1 MKKSLILLPVSILLL
16 TGCGEKKGTIHCTLT
31 TTDKLNGYTVNAD
44 YNIHYK
50 GDYVEYVEN
59 TETVTSDNEETLASF
74 ESQFNV
80 LYNGMNENYGG
91 YTYSIKKDT
100 GKLTST
106 VKIDYDKMDLDK
118 LVKDQPTMKNYVKNK
133 KMSKEGIENT
143 YKALGAT
150 CE

>member
-1 MKKSLILLPVSILLL
+1 MKKSLILLPVGILLL

-31 TTDKLNGYTVNAD
+31 TTDNVNGYTVNAD

-59 TETVTSDNEETLASF
+59 TETVTSDNETTLATF

-106 VKIDYDKMDLDK
+106 VKIDYAKMDLDK